1 MIKNEITFDRFV
13 RGGLTVA
20 VIVAVVLLLRYLS
33 GVLIPFFIAC
43 LAAYML
49 HPIVIFLQEK
59 CRLRNRL
66 LSVLLTFVLVGGTLG
81 GLIYLSIPPFMEECA
96 HLKSVALQYI
106 ERGGENSSVP
116 QALRRVFDD
125 GVNHLQL
132 DRLLRE
138 GDLPQTIKTALPKV
152 WEFLW
157 SAASV
162 VVNLIV
168 SLIALLYLF
177 FLLMDYDKLQ
187 TKWLDFVPS
196 HRRHFAATLMSDI
209 EEGMSGYFR
218 GQMLIALSNC
228 VMFSIGFLLIGFP
241 APIGLGVFIGLISFV
256 PYLQVLGMLP
266 ALVLA
271 LLHAIE
277 TGDNFWWLI
286 GGVVLVYIVVQII
299 QDVVVTP
306 HVMGKIMHLSPL
318 VILLSLSV
326 WGYMLGII
334 GLIIALPV
342 TTLMLSYYRRYIVE
356 QQRE

>member
-1 MIKNEITFDRFV
+1 MIRNEITFDRFV

-20 VIVAVVLLLRYLS
+20 GFVVVILLLRYLS

-43 LAAYML
+43 LVAYML
-49 HPIVIFLQEK
+49 HPLVVFLQEK
-59 CRLRNRL
+59 CQLRSRL
-66 LSVLLTFVLVGGTLG
+66 LSVLLTLVLVGGTVG
-81 GLIYLSIPPFMEECA
+81 GLIYLSIPSFMEECA
-96 HLKSVALQYI
+96 HLKTVALRYI
-106 ERGGENSSVP
+106 ERGGDNATVP
-116 QALRRVFDD
+116 QALRRLFDD
-125 GVNHLQL
+125 SVSYLQL

-138 GDLPQTIKTALPKV
+138 GDVMSAVKTALPKV

-157 SAASV
+157 SAANV
-162 VVNLIV
+162 VINLIA

-177 FLLMDYDKLQ
+177 FLLMDYDKLRK
-187 TKWLDFVPS
+187 KWLYLVPR
-196 HRRHFAATLMSDI
+196 HRRRFAATLMSDI
-209 EEGMSGYFR
+209 EVGMNGYFR

-228 VMFSIGFLLIGFP
+228 VMFSVGFLLIGFP

-266 ALVLA
+266 AIVLA
-271 LLHAIE
+271 LLRAIE

-299 QDVVVTP
+299 QDVLVTP
-306 HVMGKIMHLSPL
+306 HVMGKIMHLSPV

-326 WGYMLGII
+326 WGYMLGVI

-342 TTLMLSYYRRYIVE
+342 TTLMLSYYRRYVIDQPQE
-356 QQRE
+356 